1 MERELAWEEKLA
13 LAIFGEGYQ
22 LPVVSEAGKAYIHGA
37 RNFLTARQKELFTLR
52 FEEGLPLEE
61 CAKKMGI
68 SLSYAKHA
76 EVVLLIKFRHPGF
89 AKELKQYIEWI
100 LVEDERVK
108 RGES

>member
-1 MERELAWEEKLA
+1 MKRELCWEEKLC
-13 LAIFGEGYQ
+13 LTIFGEGYQ
-22 LPVVSEAGKAYIHGA
+22 IPIVNEAGKAYIHGA
-37 RNFLTARQKELFTLR
+37 RKFLTARQKELFALH

-89 AKELKQYIEWI
+89 ARELKQYIDWI
-100 LVEDERVK
+100 LVEDESVK

>member
-1 MERELAWEEKLA
+1 MERKLTWEEKLA
-13 LAIFGEGYQ
+13 LMIFGEGYQ
-22 LPVVSEAGKAYIHGA
+22 IPVVSEVGKAYIHGA

-76 EVVLLIKFRHPGF
+76 EVVLLIKFRHPVF
-89 AKELKQYIEWI
+89 ARELKHYIEWI
-100 LVEDERVK
+100 LVEE
-108 RGES
+108 